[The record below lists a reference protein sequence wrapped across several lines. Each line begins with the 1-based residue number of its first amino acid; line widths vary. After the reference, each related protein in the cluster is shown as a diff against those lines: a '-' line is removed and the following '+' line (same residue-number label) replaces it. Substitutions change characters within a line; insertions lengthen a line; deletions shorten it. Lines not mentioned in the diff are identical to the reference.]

1 MSSEGHL
8 QSQSSASGSSKI
20 SEIDHQD
27 QLSENFSTLCMNME
41 YSDIVLVVQE
51 QKLSAHKVVLAARSE
66 YFRALLYGGMRESN
80 QAEITLSDAPVKA
93 FKSLLKYIYTGE
105 WVCWVRR

>member
-8 QSQSSASGSSKI
+8 QSKSSGNSSSKI
-20 SEIDHQD
+20 SEIDHQN
-27 QLSENFSTLCMNME
+27 QLSENFSELSMSME

-51 QKLSAHKVVLAARSE
+51 QKLPAHKVVLAARSD

-80 QAEITLSDAPVKA
+80 QTEITLSDAPVNA

-105 WVCWVRR
+105 SKVSF